1 MGRIAPTP
9 SRRDEAT
16 SRPAT
21 HCSCWPDPYRS
32 TLREAL
38 PVDRVTAPLSAETAA
53 LLAQVW
59 GNVLA
64 RVRYPDKDFEVVD
77 GTTYYVGQ
85 WQKGGGFRAQD
96 RVKVADCPAI

>member
-1 MGRIAPTP
+1 M
-9 SRRDEAT
+9 
-16 SRPAT
+16 
-21 HCSCWPDPYRS
+21 
-32 TLREAL
+32 LREAL

-85 WQKGGGFRAQD
+85 RQKG
-96 RVKVADCPAI
+96 VASVLKTQ